1 MSWMKSQEELK
12 VLNKAYAIFEK
23 FRLESDLFPEMD
35 KEFFITRKEFVYDI
49 INEIVS
55 LLDTEHPLWNFGKN
69 P

>member
-1 MSWMKSQEELK
+1 MKSQEELK